1 MKETKISDI
10 ERINVIVLVIGSILA
25 MVIMREFK
33 YVFSFAVASAIMT
46 LNFRFLKKIIEG
58 GLLLAENKK
67 IELAVKLPLKFLI
80 LVAFIAVVVIYGDID
95 LVFFLVGLS
104 TVFISVVINQ
114 FSGLWNPAVKRRQ
127 NNGALL
133 VMGRSLSSSERP
145 TACI

>member
-10 ERINVIVLVIGSILA
+10 ERINIIVLVIGSILA

-58 GLLLAENKK
+58 GLLMSENKK

-114 FSGLWNPAVKRRQ
+114 FSGLWNPAAKRRQ
-127 NNGALL
+127 KNGA
-133 VMGRSLSSSERP
+133 
-145 TACI
+145 

>member
-25 MVIMREFK
+25 MVIMRDFK

-114 FSGLWNPAVKRRQ
+114 FSGLWNPAAKRRQ
-127 NNGALL
+127 KNGA
-133 VMGRSLSSSERP
+133 
-145 TACI
+145 

>member
-10 ERINVIVLVIGSILA
+10 ERINIIVLVIGSILA

-58 GLLLAENKK
+58 GLLEAENKK

-80 LVAFIAVVVIYGDID
+80 LVAFIAVVVIYGDIN

-114 FSGLWNPAVKRRQ
+114 FSGLWNPAAKRRQ
-127 NNGALL
+127 KNGA
-133 VMGRSLSSSERP
+133 
-145 TACI
+145 

>member
-10 ERINVIVLVIGSILA
+10 ERINIIVLVIGSILA

-58 GLLLAENKK
+58 GLLEAKNKK

-114 FSGLWNPAVKRRQ
+114 FSGLWNPAAKRRQ
-127 NNGALL
+127 KNGA
-133 VMGRSLSSSERP
+133 
-145 TACI
+145 

>member
-58 GLLLAENKK
+58 GLLVAENKK

-114 FSGLWNPAVKRRQ
+114 FSGLWNPAAKRRQ
-127 NNGALL
+127 KNGA
-133 VMGRSLSSSERP
+133 
-145 TACI
+145 

>member
-10 ERINVIVLVIGSILA
+10 ERINIIVLVIGSILA

-58 GLLLAENKK
+58 GLLEAENKK

-80 LVAFIAVVVIYGDID
+80 LVAFIAIIVIYGDIN

-114 FSGLWNPAVKRRQ
+114 FSGLWNPAAKRRQ
-127 NNGALL
+127 KNGA
-133 VMGRSLSSSERP
+133 
-145 TACI
+145 

>member
-10 ERINVIVLVIGSILA
+10 ERINIIVLVIGSILA

-58 GLLLAENKK
+58 GLLEAENKK

-80 LVAFIAVVVIYGDID
+80 LVAFIAVVVIYGDIN
-95 LVFFLVGLS
+95 LIFFLVGLS

-127 NNGALL
+127 NNGA
-133 VMGRSLSSSERP
+133 
-145 TACI
+145 

>member
-10 ERINVIVLVIGSILA
+10 ERINIIVLVIGSILA

-58 GLLLAENKK
+58 GLLKAENKK
-67 IELAVKLPLKFLI
+67 IELAIKLPLKFFV
-80 LVAFIAVVVIYGDID
+80 LVALIAVVVIYGDIN

-127 NNGALL
+127 NNGA
-133 VMGRSLSSSERP
+133 
-145 TACI
+145 

>member
-10 ERINVIVLVIGSILA
+10 ERVNVIVLIIGSILA
-25 MVIMREFK
+25 MVVMRDFK

-58 GLLLAENKK
+58 GLLKAENKK

-80 LVAFIAVVVIYGDID
+80 LAALIAVVVIYGDID
-95 LVFFLVGLS
+95 LVFFFIGLS

-127 NNGALL
+127 NNGA
-133 VMGRSLSSSERP
+133 
-145 TACI
+145 

>member
-10 ERINVIVLVIGSILA
+10 ERMNVIFLVIGSILT

-58 GLLLAENKK
+58 GLLIAENKK

-80 LVAFIAVVVIYGDID
+80 LVAFIAIIVIYGDIN

-104 TVFISVVINQ
+104 TVLISVVINQ
-114 FSGLWNPAVKRRQ
+114 FSGLWNPAAKRRQ
-127 NNGALL
+127 KNGA
-133 VMGRSLSSSERP
+133 
-145 TACI
+145 

>member
-10 ERINVIVLVIGSILA
+10 ERINIIVLVIGSILA

-58 GLLLAENKK
+58 GLLEAENKK
-67 IELAVKLPLKFLI
+67 IELAVKLPLKFLV
-80 LVAFIAVVVIYGDID
+80 LVAFIAIIVIYGDIN

-114 FSGLWNPAVKRRQ
+114 FSGLWNPAAKRRQ
-127 NNGALL
+127 KNGA
-133 VMGRSLSSSERP
+133 
-145 TACI
+145 

>member
-10 ERINVIVLVIGSILA
+10 ERINVIVLIIGSILA

-58 GLLLAENKK
+58 GLLEAKNKK

-127 NNGALL
+127 NNGA
-133 VMGRSLSSSERP
+133 
-145 TACI
+145 

>member
-58 GLLLAENKK
+58 GLLKAENKK

-114 FSGLWNPAVKRRQ
+114 FSGLWNPAAKRRQ
-127 NNGALL
+127 KNGA
-133 VMGRSLSSSERP
+133 
-145 TACI
+145 

>member
-10 ERINVIVLVIGSILA
+10 ERINIIVLVIGSILA

-58 GLLLAENKK
+58 GLLMAENKK

-80 LVAFIAVVVIYGDID
+80 LVAFIAVVVIYGDIN
-95 LVFFLVGLS
+95 LIFFLVGLS

-127 NNGALL
+127 NNGA
-133 VMGRSLSSSERP
+133 
-145 TACI
+145 

>member
-10 ERINVIVLVIGSILA
+10 ERINIIVLVIGSILA

-58 GLLLAENKK
+58 GLLEAKNKK

-80 LVAFIAVVVIYGDID
+80 LVAFIAVVVIYGDIN
-95 LVFFLVGLS
+95 LIFFLVGLS

-127 NNGALL
+127 NNGA
-133 VMGRSLSSSERP
+133 
-145 TACI
+145 

>member
-58 GLLLAENKK
+58 GLLEAKNKK

-80 LVAFIAVVVIYGDID
+80 LVAFIAVVVIYGDIN

-127 NNGALL
+127 NNGA
-133 VMGRSLSSSERP
+133 
-145 TACI
+145 